1 MITRTSDRSEY
12 LRGPCFVSLDR
23 REWAT
28 LSPQLVCQISWI
40 HAFSPEK
47 KSPSPHPAAHQK
59 RQRERIFATYTAHFQ
74 RLRRRRGGLP
84 RDTLVD
90 VRETPTPESTSS
102 DLRAEFF
109 PQTSLLDGI
118 LPAPLRGPL
127 IDPRPPVHALSVLPR
142 LAVTNGPGPTSCRVL
157 DDRGGVSVV
166 EEVDKLASRA
176 HWVLDAT
183 LLAKGIAE
191 QQERVKCLETA
202 ATSELSPRITY
213 TEADFRA
220 QNVSRVRCV
229 TSLSSQH
236 EVMDCRT
243 SMKNSS
249 ARYQCSSQATRAR

>member
-1 MITRTSDRSEY
+1 MFKVHPNPDQELEVLTRTSDRSEY
-12 LRGPCFVSLDR
+12 LRGPSHLCP
-23 REWAT
+23 WTGANGAT
-28 LSPQLVCQISWI
+28 LSLQLVCQISWI

-59 RQRERIFATYTAHFQ
+59 LQRERIFATYTAHFQ

-90 VRETPTPESTSS
+90 VRVPLMSTSQSEETPTPESTSS
-102 DLRAEFF
+102 DLRAGFF

-142 LAVTNGPGPTSCRVL
+142 LAVTNGPGPTPCRVL

-176 HWVLDAT
+176 HWVPDAT

-191 QQERVKCLETA
+191 QQEQVKCPETA

-220 QNVSRVRCV
+220 QSVSRVRCV
-229 TSLSSQH
+229 TSLSS
-236 EVMDCRT
+236 
-243 SMKNSS
+243 
-249 ARYQCSSQATRAR
+249 